1 MAKITEADV
10 EYVAQLAQLE
20 LAPDARARLVRELGE
35 VLGYMD
41 KLGEL
46 DTTNVEPMMHVLEL
60 NNVFREDE
68 VRPSLDRELALKN
81 APKTDDVYF
90 LVPRILETE

>member
-10 EYVAQLAQLE
+10 EYVAHLAQLE
-20 LAPDARARLVRELGE
+20 LTPEARTRLVRELGE
-35 VLGYMD
+35 VLAYMD

-46 DTTNVEPMMHVLEL
+46 DTSNVEPMMHVLEL
-60 NNVFREDE
+60 SNVFREDE
-68 VRPSLDRELALKN
+68 VGPSLDREIALKN
-81 APKTDDVYF
+81 APKTDDAYF

>member
-10 EYVAQLAQLE
+10 EYVAKLAQLE
-20 LAPDARARLVRELGE
+20 LTPDSRARLVRELGE

-41 KLGEL
+41 KLSEL
-46 DTTNVEPMMHVLEL
+46 DTTSVEPMMHVLEL
-60 NNVFREDE
+60 SNVFREDE
-68 VRPSLDRELALKN
+68 VHPSLDRDTALKN
-81 APKTDDVYF
+81 APKTDGAYF

>member
-90 LVPRILETE
+90 LVPRILEAE